1 MVRCSPDPSPRA
13 HEPLAQCLLP
23 FGRQESG
30 RRAVRRA
37 LLRPECELRLERGI
51 CRAAFRQI
59 ARSDR
64 AWSALVAA
72 AERDAGFALLE
83 RMRARHD
90 GEESLLAAAD
100 ATFRQA
106 PEYVAKLHRV
116 TRAMDALAARTASMR
131 GRVETLQLIAGA
143 ESP

>member
-1 MVRCSPDPSPRA
+1 MRA
-13 HEPLAQCLLP
+13 ESSELTTSELASMLAAVHA
-23 FGRQESG
+23 RQE
-30 RRAVRRA
+30 
-37 LLRPECELRLERGI
+37 
-51 CRAAFRQI
+51 
-59 ARSDR
+59 
-64 AWSALVAA
+64 
-72 AERDAGFALLE
+72 ALLE